1 MAILIGLGVANVF
14 SPGTGAAVT
23 HPKGPTS
30 LGGDIAGQLL
40 ENIPDSLVKP
50 LVENRVIG
58 VVIIAVAFGLAARRL
73 TGSRRRTAEDLV
85 SLGFDCILVIL
96 SWVIALVPLAV
107 FGKVAS
113 IVGVHGFAPFAALGH
128 FVLAVL
134 VASFFRLVTTWFAS
148 GSVPGCA
155 PSPCFARRATRW

>member
-1 MAILIGLGVANVF
+1 M
-14 SPGTGAAVT
+14 
-23 HPKGPTS
+23 
-30 LGGDIAGQLL
+30 
-40 ENIPDSLVKP
+40 
-50 LVENRVIG
+50 
-58 VVIIAVAFGLAARRL
+58 
-73 TGSRRRTAEDLV
+73 

-113 IVGVHGFAPFAALGH
+113 IVGVHGFAPFAALGQ

-134 VASFFRLVTTWFAS
+134 VALVLQACYYLVRVRL
-148 GSVPGCA
+148 GSWVR